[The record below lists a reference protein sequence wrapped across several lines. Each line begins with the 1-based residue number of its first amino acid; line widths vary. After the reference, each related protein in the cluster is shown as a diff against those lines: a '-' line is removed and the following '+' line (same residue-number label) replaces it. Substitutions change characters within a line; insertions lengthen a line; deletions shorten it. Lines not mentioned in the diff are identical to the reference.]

1 MFFTPSNNAD
11 NFLLQDNVTLLFL
24 HLASLRESFVFQR
37 LSYLFD
43 FKPGIFPF
51 LFHVTHLKQLLDYYP
66 RIFPIFYF

>member
-43 FKPGIFPF
+43 YKPGIFPF
-51 LFHVTHLKQLLDYYP
+51 LFHVTH
-66 RIFPIFYF
+66 